1 MIQVEGL
8 RKRFEDFD
16 AVRGVSFEVP
26 EGEIFGFIGPNGA
39 GKTTTIRILATL
51 LQPSAGRARILGL
64 DVTEEPERVREV
76 MGYMPDLWGVY
87 PDLTVREYLSFF
99 AASYGMPRR
108 ERARAVGD
116 VMDLTDLGGLS
127 ARLVDQLSKG
137 MKQRLCLAKTLIH
150 DPRLLILDEP
160 ADGLDPRARIELR
173 ELLRELSS
181 MGKTILISSHI
192 LTELSDLVTS
202 VGIVERGRLLM
213 SGPVDEIV
221 ARLAGVTSEE
231 RTRLPQRP
239 PGGVAESAAPGG
251 AEPLAEAPPPAGPLQ
266 RFRLRTPSEHVGP
279 ACEIL
284 LSLPAIDATIVDA
297 QELILSYRG
306 DERGVADLVR
316 ALAGAGIDVIGLTPL
331 RADLETVFMAV
342 TRGQVQ

>member
-108 ERARAVGD
+108 ERARAVDSVWITRSGCGD
-116 VMDLTDLGGLS
+116 RPAPRRGGLS
-127 ARLVDQLSKG
+127 RTAAGGR
-137 MKQRLCLAKTLIH
+137 
-150 DPRLLILDEP
+150 
-160 ADGLDPRARIELR
+160 
-173 ELLRELSS
+173 LSS
-181 MGKTILISSHI
+181 LPSVPSTCA
-192 LTELSDLVTS
+192 LS
-202 VGIVERGRLLM
+202 R
-213 SGPVDEIV
+213 
-221 ARLAGVTSEE
+221 
-231 RTRLPQRP
+231 
-239 PGGVAESAAPGG
+239 
-251 AEPLAEAPPPAGPLQ
+251 
-266 RFRLRTPSEHVGP
+266 
-279 ACEIL
+279 
-284 LSLPAIDATIVDA
+284 
-297 QELILSYRG
+297 
-306 DERGVADLVR
+306 
-316 ALAGAGIDVIGLTPL
+316 
-331 RADLETVFMAV
+331 
-342 TRGQVQ
+342 